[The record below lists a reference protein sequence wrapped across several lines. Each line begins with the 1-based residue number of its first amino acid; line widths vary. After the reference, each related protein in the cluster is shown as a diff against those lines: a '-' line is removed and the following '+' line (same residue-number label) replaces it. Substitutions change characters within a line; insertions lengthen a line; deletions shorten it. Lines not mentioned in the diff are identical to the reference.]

1 MDDRLVSL
9 DAAIKEVESLVDTM
23 SVCINM
29 DECRGMRSM
38 KRRVL
43 DRLKSLPSA
52 QPVEASMILGTSKD
66 GVRLWYQCS
75 ACGEPVAD
83 ADDNY
88 CRNCGRKFING

>member
-1 MDDRLVSL
+1 MDDRTINLK
-9 DAAIKEVESLVDTM
+9 DAEAIVR
-23 SVCINM
+23 
-29 DECRGMRSM
+29 RGCLELHGISGRIIEE
-38 KRRVL
+38 L
-43 DRLKSLPSA
+43 EALPSA

-88 CRNCGRKFING
+88 CHNCGRKFING

>member
-1 MDDRLVSL
+1 MNDDAISRHAVLKLLYALPPEEAITKAMLIQSVNQM
-9 DAAIKEVESLVDTM
+9 DAA
-23 SVCINM
+23 
-29 DECRGMRSM
+29 
-38 KRRVL
+38 
-43 DRLKSLPSA
+43 
-52 QPVEASMILGTSKD
+52 QPEEASMILGKSKD